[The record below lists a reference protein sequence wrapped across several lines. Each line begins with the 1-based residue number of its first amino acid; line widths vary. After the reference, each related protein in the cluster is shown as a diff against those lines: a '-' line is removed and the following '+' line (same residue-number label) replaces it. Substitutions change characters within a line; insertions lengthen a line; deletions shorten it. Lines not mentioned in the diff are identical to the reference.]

1 MNLGQLRTDV
11 QAHGYGVDTAAFQT
25 AFINST
31 YRWVH
36 GKLRWPFLEAQD
48 TSLVT
53 VAGTNSYTLPMSNW
67 RNLDAVRLQVVNIQ
81 QYVNLEYSMPQDF
94 RDLENIDRDSS
105 TPAMWTMYASLLHFY
120 PVPDGVYNVVID
132 YIMEP
137 PDLVADI
144 DVPVLPLPY
153 HDVLVWGCV
162 EKMAYRERD
171 WLGRQF
177 AQTEKV
183 ALLQAMEEEY
193 LMRQRQSGSHVK
205 KSGAFETQLPYPFSQ
220 TGF

>member
-1 MNLGQLRTDV
+1 MNLGQIRTDV

-36 GKLRWPFLEAQD
+36 GKLRWPFLETQD
-48 TSLVT
+48 TTLNT
-53 VAGTNSYTLPMSNW
+53 VAGTSSYALPMTAW
-67 RNLDAVRLQVVNIQ
+67 RNLDAVRLQNVAVQ
-81 QYVNLEYSMPQDF
+81 QYVNLEYKPPQDF
-94 RDLENIDRDSS
+94 RDFENMDRDMS
-105 TPAMWTMYASLLHFY
+105 TPCYWTMYASQVHFW

-132 YIMEP
+132 YIIEP

-153 HDVLVWGCV
+153 HDILTWGAI

-177 AQTEKV
+177 AQTEKM
-183 ALLQAMEEEY
+183 ALMTVMEEEY
-193 LMRQRQSGSHVK
+193 LLRQRQSGSHVK
-205 KSGAFETQLPYPFSQ
+205 KSGFYETGYPYPFSMI
-220 TGF
+220 GF